1 MAKTFRVTV
10 STLSNN
16 GQSTPKYNK
25 PVALNINYD
34 PQGLSVEL
42 VSDVSNREKATLL
55 EFPVTPSTEC
65 SRVSSRSYVFTLD
78 TDSLLITFASEPDFR
93 DFHSHI
99 VKLKMGKGVSAF
111 NERTEESSAMQYF
124 QFYGYLSQQ
133 QNMMQD
139 YIRTSTYQRAIL
151 GNLSDFKDK
160 VVLDVGAGSGI
171 LSFFAIQAGAKKV
184 YAVEASNMAN
194 HAELLVAANNLQD
207 KIIVIA
213 GKIEEI
219 DLPEHVDCIV
229 SEPMGYMLYNERMLE
244 TYLHA
249 KKWLSPGGRMF
260 PSRGDLH
267 IAPFSDENL
276 YMEQFNK
283 ANFWYQTCFHGV
295 DLSAMRNNAIKEYF
309 RQPIVDTFDIRI
321 CMAKSVRHIVD
332 FQTADETDLH
342 KIEINVDFHIL
353 ESGTCH
359 GLAFWFDVAFIGST
373 QQVWLSTAPTEPLT
387 HWYQVR
393 CLLENPLFC
402 KSGQLLS
409 GKVIL
414 IANKRQSY
422 DVTIELKLEG
432 TNLESSNNTLDL
444 KNPYFRYTG
453 AAAQPPPGLNNTSP
467 SESYWTT
474 LDAQGARQAVN
485 MVNGMS
491 VNGLG
496 EVSMDTSATVNP
508 NNLLAIGGQPN
519 IHPGSISSTG
529 RGRVGGTATSTQA
542 AQLIGGGI
550 TPNMFTSPATRR
562 KLKQYV
568 CLRDFRA
575 TAWCYFPAIAGPRQ
589 HFSLPSESQPDDR
602 SSIGDIGNNS
612 KQGRKLVFS
621 SPTSKLRLSSAVRIL
636 STVDLANFNSDFSHN
651 NVAYSNK
658 STANPE
664 FAFDWNPVRNKSQL
678 EARWKR
684 LRAVLS

>member
-1 MAKTFRVTV
+1 MAKMFRAVTV

-16 GQSTPKYNK
+16 GQSAAKFNK
-25 PVALNINYD
+25 PVTLNINYD
-34 PQGLSVEL
+34 PQGLSVEFL
-42 VSDVSNREKATLL
+42 AESIRRDKTTLL

-78 TDSLLITFASEPDFR
+78 TDSLLITFANETDFR
-93 DFHSHI
+93 NFHSQI
-99 VKLKMGKGVSAF
+99 LKLKNGKGMSAF

-171 LSFFAIQAGAKKV
+171 LSFFAVQAGAKMV

-194 HAELLVAANNLQD
+194 HAELLVAANNLSD
-207 KIIVIA
+207 KIFVIA

-219 DLPEHVDCIV
+219 DLPEKVDCIV

-249 KKWLSPGGRMF
+249 KKWLVPGGRMF

-321 CMAKSVRHIVD
+321 CMAKSIRHIVD
-332 FQTADETDLH
+332 FQTANETDLH
-342 KIEINVDFHIL
+342 KIEIDVDFHIL

-432 TNLESSNNTLDL
+432 TNMESSSNTLDL

-496 EVSMDTSATVNP
+496 EVSMDATAAVNP
-508 NNLLAIGGQPN
+508 SNLLAIGGQPN

-550 TPNMFTSPATRR
+550 TPNMFTSPAT
-562 KLKQYV
+562 LGVTFQ
-568 CLRDFRA
+568 
-575 TAWCYFPAIAGPRQ
+575 Q
-589 HFSLPSESQPDDR
+589 SLVLGNTSHYPVNPSLM
-602 SSIGDIGNNS
+602 IGDYVTPGN
-612 KQGRKLVFS
+612 GIS
-621 SPTSKLRLSSAVRIL
+621 SQTYR
-636 STVDLANFNSDFSHN
+636 
-651 NVAYSNK
+651 
-658 STANPE
+658 
-664 FAFDWNPVRNKSQL
+664 Q
-678 EARWKR
+678 
-684 LRAVLS
+684 